1 MGIILKGID
10 ETGGRKL
17 ERECSKKSEIID
29 RPIQVTDKTFDQI
42 IEAHPAVVVDFWAQW
57 CPPCRL
63 IAPIIDELAKDY
75 AGKVVFGKLNTDEN
89 QSTATKYNVMSVPNL
104 LFFKKGKL
112 VDQVIG
118 AVPRQHIEQK
128 IKKIIG

>member
-1 MGIILKGID
+1 MKEID

-17 ERECSKKSEIID
+17 ERGCYREREVID

-42 IEAHPAVVVDFWAQW
+42 IEANPAVVVDFWSER
-57 CPPCRL
+57 CPPCRI
-63 IAPIIDELAKDY
+63 IAPIIDELAKEH
-75 AGKVVFGKLNTDEN
+75 AGRVVFGKLNVDEN
-89 QSTATKYNVMSVPNL
+89 QMTAEKYGIMAIPNL
-104 LFFKKGKL
+104 LFFKKGRL